1 VIDYWQPTTQD
12 PVPVLDVEEAIR
24 IACKERQVVN
34 VVADPFR
41 WTRSLQVLAGE
52 GFPVLEFPQQPG
64 RLAPATSSF
73 YEAVVNKAL
82 THDGHAEL
90 ARHISHAII
99 KQDPRGVRI
108 TKESK
113 KSTRR
118 IDLAMAAIMAFDRAK
133 ELVGKR
139 VTFW

>member
-1 VIDYWQPTTQD
+1 
-12 PVPVLDVEEAIR
+12 
-24 IACKERQVVN
+24 

-64 RLAPATSSF
+64 RLAPATASF

-82 THDGHAEL
+82 THDDHPEL

-113 KSTRR
+113 KSPRR
-118 IDLAMAAIMAFDRAK
+118 IDLAMAAIMAFDRAN
-133 ELVGKR
+133 ELVGKT

>member
-1 VIDYWQPTTQD
+1 M
-12 PVPVLDVEEAIR
+12 
-24 IACKERQVVN
+24 ACKERQVAN

-41 WTRSLQVLAGE
+41 WTRSLQVLSGE

-73 YEAVVNKAL
+73 YEAVVNKVL
-82 THDGHAEL
+82 THDGSAEL
-90 ARHISHAII
+90 GRHISHAII

-118 IDLAMAAIMAFDRAK
+118 IDLAMAAVMAFDRAK